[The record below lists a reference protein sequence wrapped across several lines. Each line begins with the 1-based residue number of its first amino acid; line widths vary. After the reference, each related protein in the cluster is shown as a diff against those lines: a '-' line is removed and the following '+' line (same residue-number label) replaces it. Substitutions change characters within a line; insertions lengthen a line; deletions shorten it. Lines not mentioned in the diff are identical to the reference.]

1 MVIIYPL
8 GIPALYAW
16 LLWSKRHK
24 LCSDNESSAR
34 VVNRHDENELRPT
47 RFLWKS
53 YTPNMYY
60 WEVIECMR
68 RLLLTGAIV
77 FIAPGTVAQAA
88 VACVLAVVSA
98 IIAVYCQP
106 HVDARD
112 GQIYTG
118 GAMIIFLSMFLS
130 LLMKTDVRT
139 GTSSSQAAFALVLV
153 VLNIAMVIAAVVQ
166 VALVGHRAYTDSRQ
180 NSVLGLRKVV
190 RGHSATMRRSTVP
203 KSAGVAPKT
212 SVIELRSESDSGDNN
227 DSVEHDD
234 SGADDTRK
242 QQQTSSH
249 QAAQQC

>member
-1 MVIIYPL
+1 
-8 GIPALYAW
+8 
-16 LLWSKRHK
+16 
-24 LCSDNESSAR
+24 
-34 VVNRHDENELRPT
+34 
-47 RFLWKS
+47 
-53 YTPNMYY
+53 MYY

-130 LLMKTDVRT
+130 LLMKTEVST
-139 GTSSSQAAFALVLV
+139 ETKSSQAAFALVLV

-190 RGHSATMRRSTVP
+190 RGHSTTMRRSTVP
-203 KSAGVAPKT
+203 KSAGVAPRS
-212 SVIELRSESDSGDNN
+212 SVIELRSESD
-227 DSVEHDD
+227 
-234 SGADDTRK
+234 RLI
-242 QQQTSSH
+242 
-249 QAAQQC
+249 AATIPIL